1 MSGAPNIVGNQA
13 RPATP
18 SVPGVAG
25 APPANLGAAVQSL
38 MPAAKPGFAGT
49 PWVGGQT
56 DSSMTEGGG
65 NWGQPLTNGSGQNP
79 GGGEESNMSYIQAPQ
94 GWTPPWM
101 QSAPTQPSQP
111 GTKSGIQ
118 PIMGGKMADGGGVGG
133 LPVRKTIMP
142 IGASGV
148 DAGEIGTPWERMFP
162 PTVKR

>member
-1 MSGAPNIVGNQA
+1 MINERILPGQGNPMSGAPNIVGNQA

-65 NWGQPLTNGSGQNP
+65 NWGGGAFNP
-79 GGGEESNMSYIQAPQ
+79 AAS
-94 GWTPPWM
+94 
-101 QSAPTQPSQP
+101 
-111 GTKSGIQ
+111 
-118 PIMGGKMADGGGVGG
+118 GGVGG